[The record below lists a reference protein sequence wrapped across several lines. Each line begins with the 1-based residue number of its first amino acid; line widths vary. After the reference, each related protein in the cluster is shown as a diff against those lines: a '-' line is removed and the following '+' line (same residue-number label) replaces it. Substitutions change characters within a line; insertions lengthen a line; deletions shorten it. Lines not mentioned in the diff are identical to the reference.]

1 MDKIVVRGGAPL
13 QGHVRVSGS
22 KNAALPIL
30 VSSLLVGGETTFR
43 NVPGLMDIHSI
54 LDLIAEL
61 GVKVNRSEDAIT
73 MDATTIACVEAPYDL
88 VRKMRASILVL
99 GPLVSRMGRAKVS
112 MPGGCAIG
120 DRPIDLHLKGLEAM
134 GATIRLEQGYVE
146 AEAKR
151 LKGARIVF
159 DTVSVGATENLMMA
173 ATLADGV
180 TLLSNAARE
189 PEIIALADVLNGM
202 GARVEG
208 AGTPEITITGVTK
221 LSPVEARIIPDR
233 IEAGT
238 FMVAAAMT
246 GGDVVVD
253 ACEPKHM
260 EHTLN
265 KLEQVGATLEVGVDS
280 VRVIG
285 PKTIKNVDIRTAPYP
300 GFPTDMQAQFMAM
313 LTLADG
319 ASVIHETIFE
329 NRFIHVSELKRMGA
343 NIVLKGND
351 VATVKGVKRLSGAQV
366 MASDLRASASLI
378 LSGLVAE
385 GETVVNRVYHLD
397 RGYEHIETK
406 LRGLG
411 ASIERVKG

>member
-1 MDKIVVRGGAPL
+1 MDTIVVRGGTPL
-13 QGHVRVSGS
+13 RGHVRVSGA
-22 KNAALPIL
+22 KNAALPVL
-30 VSSLLVGGETTFR
+30 VSSLLVGGKTTFR

-54 LDLIAEL
+54 LCLLGEL
-61 GVKVNRSEDAIT
+61 GADVTRDGDVVTI
-73 MDATTIACVEAPYDL
+73 DATTIDCVEAPYDL

-99 GPLVSRMGRAKVS
+99 GPLVARMGRAKVS

-134 GATIRLEQGYVE
+134 GATISLEHGYVE

-173 ATLADGV
+173 AALADGV
-180 TLLSNAARE
+180 TTLSNAARE
-189 PEIIALADVLNGM
+189 PEITALADVLNAM
-202 GARVEG
+202 GAKVEG
-208 AGTPEITITGVTK
+208 AGTPEITITGVTD
-221 LSPVEARIIPDR
+221 LSSVDAVIIPDR

-246 GGDVVVD
+246 GGDVVVE

-260 EHTLN
+260 EHTLS
-265 KLEQVGATLEVGVDS
+265 KLEQVGATLEVGEHS
-280 VRVIG
+280 VRVIE
-285 PKTIKNVDIRTAPYP
+285 PKTVKSVDIRTAPYP
-300 GFPTDMQAQFMAM
+300 GFPSDMQAQSMAM
-313 LTLADG
+313 LTCADG

-343 NIVLKGND
+343 EIVLKGND
-351 VATVKGVKRLSGAQV
+351 VATVRGVKRLSGAQV

-385 GETVVNRVYHLD
+385 GETVVSRVYHLD

-411 ASIERVKG
+411 ATIERVKA